1 MKTKQIALTLMFF
14 VSFALFFA
22 GCKTLKV
29 EGTFE
34 VVEKKTVEKIDNTPK
49 QNSQVQQSAPVDS
62 RAIPLTWAIVKN
74 IKNSG
79 LKLNDLDYYLSK
91 SFAMTIIE
99 RNDKQKKLEIID
111 RVLKA
116 PKEPSI
122 KTARI
127 EFTSDQKGVMSEDYP
142 ESPETFVVN
151 FLVEEKKYSLTFKR
165 NLQGRYDLIFAVI
178 DGERHS
184 VPPIEGPPPQL
195 CILAELNEHVEML
208 AIFDSKHNDIR
219 SWPSSEAPSF
229 KAINI
234 GGLPS
239 RQFDSIRIDGTE
251 PRVNKTGIINYVRQN
266 RSVDSATLATLS
278 SLIDMYFDEAKR
290 EGINPSIAI
299 AQMLYHTNFLRK
311 NMTTRNYAELNT
323 VNARLN
329 GKPWNGK
336 FDSMRI
342 GVRAHIQHL
351 KGYVSRERPKN
362 PIVDPRYAL
371 LGNIRGNVKTLEL
384 LFETWVPRN
393 SAAYGN
399 SISNILTGI
408 QSYSGN

>member
-14 VSFALFFA
+14 VCFALFFS
-22 GCKTLKV
+22 GCKTLELK
-29 EGTFE
+29 GTFE

-62 RAIPLTWAIVKN
+62 RAIPLTWDIVKN

-91 SFAMTIIE
+91 SFAMTIIQ

-127 EFTSDQKGVMSEDYP
+127 EFTSDQKGVLSEDYP

-151 FLVEEKKYSLTFKR
+151 FLAVEKKYSLTFKR
-165 NLQGRYDLIFAVI
+165 NPKGRYDLIFAVI
-178 DGERHS
+178 DGERHE
-184 VPPIEGPPPQL
+184 VPAIEDTPPQL

-239 RQFDSIRIDGTE
+239 RQFDQSSIRIDDTNTS
-251 PRVNKTGIINYVRQN
+251 VNKTGITNYVKRQN
-266 RSVDSATLATLS
+266 PNVNPRTLS
-278 SLIDMYFDEAKR
+278 DLIDMYFKEAKD
-290 EGINPSIAI
+290 EGINRDIAI

-323 VNARLN
+323 SNTR
-329 GKPWNGK
+329 WNGK
-336 FDSMRI
+336 FKNMTE

-351 KGYVSRERPKN
+351 KGYVSRELPKK
-362 PIVDPRYAL
+362 PLVDPRYKL